1 MIQEQWRCPAPIPV
15 ERTVDDVT
23 VEVPSTDNG
32 VDEVPRTDR
41 IEQWRCPAPILVE
54 PTVDTTAVEVPSTDD
69 EVDEVH
75 RIDTG
80 VVEVSCTDSCGA
92 DR

>member
-1 MIQEQWRCPAPIPV
+1 M

-41 IEQWRCPAPILVE
+41 IE
-54 PTVDTTAVEVPSTDD
+54 
-69 EVDEVH
+69 
-75 RIDTG
+75 G
-80 VVEVSCTDSCGA
+80 VVEVSCTDSRGA